1 MFSATDWGKVVTFGI
16 EKSDL
21 RRIVDENMG
30 PALAVVLQ
38 AGAYRKS
45 AGQVFGLRHGYR
57 RAAGNQPALMQQP
70 GVIGI
75 AQGYVQIMQ
84 HDDDDQ
90 SMHACQPCQDP
101 HHMDLVV
108 HVDRKSTRLNSS
120 N

>member
-1 MFSATDWGKVVTFGI
+1 MFSATDWGKVVTVGI

-21 RRIVDENMG
+21 KRIVDENMG

-75 AQGYVQIMQ
+75 AQGYVQIIQ

-90 SMHACQPCQDP
+90 PMHAGPPCQEP
-101 HHMDLVV
+101 QYIT
-108 HVDRKSTRLNSS
+108 RKSVR
-120 N
+120 